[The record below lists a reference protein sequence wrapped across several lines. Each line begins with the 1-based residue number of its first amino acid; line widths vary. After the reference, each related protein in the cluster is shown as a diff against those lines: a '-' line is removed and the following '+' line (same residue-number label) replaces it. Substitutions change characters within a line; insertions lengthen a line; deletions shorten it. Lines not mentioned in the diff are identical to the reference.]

1 MNNIPKLKFKYLTLE
16 ETSDILSWTLKDT
29 DNILSVKE
37 RTLFLYPELKRL
49 TKEDNIKDII
59 QDRYNNFIKENN
71 NLREEYTTIWNE
83 YNDKYM
89 LEISNYL
96 NIKWPKRI

>member
-37 RTLFLYPELKRL
+37 GTLFLYPELNRL

-71 NLREEYTTIWNE
+71 NLREEYTTI
-83 YNDKYM
+83 
-89 LEISNYL
+89 
-96 NIKWPKRI
+96 